1 MLIYHGDMVTLG
13 GEVQQVSMSTLRLL
27 VALAEEGSISEAAR
41 RIGMAQSN
49 ASRSLKALEAN
60 VGVQLIVRAHSGAY
74 LTDRGNL
81 LALWAQEVVTAMD
94 RLLVGMNSL
103 SGTSGGQITVGASH
117 TVAEHLAPEWLA
129 TFHRHSRAVTV
140 ALDMENSER
149 VLDGVARGEFDLGF
163 VECPE
168 VPDSFTQVEVRVDAL
183 KLIVHPGH
191 EWAALVHRDEPLLPS
206 VLAKTPLILR
216 ESGSGTRAVVSAA
229 LAPYGGVR
237 TLMELNS
244 TSAIVR
250 AVEAGVGPALLS
262 GLSVEAGIREGRL
275 VAVPVLGQTLERCIR
290 AVWLPSSPPRGEVRD
305 LLSIA
310 VSGQSL

>member
-1 MLIYHGDMVTLG
+1 MPIYHFDMFTG
-13 GEVQQVSMSTLRLL
+13 GEQLQQVPISTLRLL

-41 RIGMAQSN
+41 RVGMAQSN
-49 ASRSLKALEAN
+49 ASRSLKNLESR
-60 VGVQLIVRAHSGAY
+60 VGVRLISRSRSGSQ

-81 LALWAQEVVTAMD
+81 LALWAQDVVAAMD
-94 RLLVGMNSL
+94 RLVLGMNSL
-103 SGTSGGQITVGASH
+103 RGTSGGQITVGASH

-129 TFHRHSRAVTV
+129 AFHRQPRAVTV

-149 VLDGVARGEFDLGF
+149 VLDGVAHGEFDLGF

-168 VPDSFTQVEVRVDAL
+168 VPDTFAEAEVCVDAL

-191 EWAALVHRDEPLLPS
+191 EWAAMAQRDEPLLPS
-206 VLAKTPLILR
+206 VLAKTQLILR
-216 ESGSGTRAVVSAA
+216 ESGSGTRAVASAA

-262 GLSVEAGIREGRL
+262 GLSVEGGIREGRL
-275 VAVPVLGQTLERCIR
+275 VSVPVLGQSLERRIR
-290 AVWLPSSPPRGEVRD
+290 AVWMPSSVPRGEVQE
-305 LLSIA
+305 LLAIA
-310 VSGQSL
+310 MNAQPL

>member
-1 MLIYHGDMVTLG
+1 M
-13 GEVQQVSMSTLRLL
+13 QQASMSTLRLL

-49 ASRSLKALEAN
+49 ASRSLKALEAS

-129 TFHRHSRAVTV
+129 TFHRQPRAVTV

-216 ESGSGTRAVVSAA
+216 ESGSGTRAVV
-229 LAPYGGVR
+229 APAPR
-237 TLMELNS
+237 QPLQ
-244 TSAIVR
+244 R
-250 AVEAGVGPALLS
+250 ALL
-262 GLSVEAGIREGRL
+262 
-275 VAVPVLGQTLERCIR
+275 PRCY
-290 AVWLPSSPPRGEVRD
+290 
-305 LLSIA
+305 
-310 VSGQSL
+310 